1 MVRRTLGTPPAPRN
15 AAPMPDEELRR
26 MDNLEFNKAAAAV
39 LVAGITFMVS
49 GVIASIVVKPQ
60 ALHQTVLKI
69 DTGAEQGPAAAKEA
83 PPPPIAPL
91 LASADPAAGE
101 TIAKR
106 QCASCHTFNEG
117 GKNGVGPNLYGVI
130 GRPHGGLPSFNYSA
144 AIKSKEGPWTYEDL
158 NAWLK
163 KPAAYAPGT
172 RMAYAGLNSD
182 KQRADVIDYLR
193 TLSANPAPLP

>member
-1 MVRRTLGTPPAPRN
+1 MPKLL

-49 GVIASIVVKPQ
+49 GVIASIVVKPHP
-60 ALHQTVLKI
+60 LHETVLKI
-69 DTGAEQGPAAAKEA
+69 DTGTEHAPAAGAKEEA
-83 PPPPIAPL
+83 LPPIAPL

-106 QCASCHTFNEG
+106 QCSSCHTFTEG

-130 GRPHGGLPSFNYSA
+130 GRPHGAEPGFNYSA
-144 AIKSKEGPWTYEDL
+144 AIKSKEGPWTYEEL

-163 KPAAYAPGT
+163 KPSAYAPGT
-172 RMAYAGLNSD
+172 RMSFAGLNNE

-193 TLSANPAPLP
+193 TLAATPVPLP